1 MTATLA
7 ASPNSASPDTASPIS
22 APTALDRIPMP
33 PSAALLGWHML
44 DHDAE
49 RGWVRVGFQA
59 RPEFRNP
66 AGFVQGGML
75 VAMLDDT
82 MGPAIWLKTDGALF
96 STTIDLTIS
105 FLNPANPGLLIGEA
119 SVVQH
124 GRTIAF
130 LEGRLSDAQG
140 RLLCRATASARL
152 VPAGRITDTS
162 PVSAA

>member
-1 MTATLA
+1 MTTTFA
-7 ASPNSASPDTASPIS
+7 ASPAP

-44 DHDAE
+44 DHDSE
-49 RGWVRVGFQA
+49 RGWVRIGFQG

-66 AGFVQGGML
+66 AGFIQGGL
-75 VAMLDDT
+75 LAAMLDDT
-82 MGPAIWLKTDGALF
+82 MGPALWLKTDGALY
-96 STTIDLTIS
+96 STTIDLTVS

-119 SVVQH
+119 SVVQY

-130 LEGRLSDAQG
+130 LEGRLSDAEG

-152 VPAGRITDTS
+152 VPAERIPS
-162 PVSAA
+162 VG

>member
-1 MTATLA
+1 MTPTLA
-7 ASPNSASPDTASPIS
+7 ASPVTASPQAS
-22 APTALDRIPMP
+22 APSALDRIPMP

-44 DHDAE
+44 DHDSE
-49 RGWVRVGFQA
+49 RGWVRIGFQG

-66 AGFVQGGML
+66 AGFIQGGL
-75 VAMLDDT
+75 LAAMLDDT
-82 MGPAIWLKTDGALF
+82 MGPALWLKTDGALY
-96 STTIDLTIS
+96 STTIDLTVS

-130 LEGRLSDAQG
+130 LEGRLSDAEG

-152 VPAGRITDTS
+152 VPAERI
-162 PVSAA
+162 PSAG

>member
-1 MTATLA
+1 MTTTLA
-7 ASPNSASPDTASPIS
+7 ASPATASPQAS

-49 RGWVRVGFQA
+49 RGWVRIGFQG

-66 AGFVQGGML
+66 AGFIQGGIL
-75 VAMLDDT
+75 AAMLDDT
-82 MGPAIWLKTDGALF
+82 MGPALWLKTDGASF
-96 STTIDLTIS
+96 STTIDLTVS

-130 LEGRLSDAQG
+130 LEGRLSDAEG

-152 VPAGRITDTS
+152 VPAERI
-162 PVSAA
+162 PSAG

>member
-7 ASPNSASPDTASPIS
+7 ASPTAASPTAAS

-49 RGWVRVGFQA
+49 RGWVRIGFQG

-66 AGFVQGGML
+66 AGFIQGGL
-75 VAMLDDT
+75 LTAMLDDT
-82 MGPAIWLKTDGALF
+82 MGPALWLKTDGALY
-96 STTIDLTIS
+96 STTIDLTVS

-152 VPAGRITDTS
+152 VPADRIA
-162 PVSAA
+162 SAG